1 MTYEQT
7 QKYEAE
13 LYLIYSSREAVEL
26 ERGTPDKLLDA
37 WAARTFRI
45 IENLRLRE
53 EWNQD

>member
-26 ERGTPDKLLDA
+26 EAGTPDKLLDA